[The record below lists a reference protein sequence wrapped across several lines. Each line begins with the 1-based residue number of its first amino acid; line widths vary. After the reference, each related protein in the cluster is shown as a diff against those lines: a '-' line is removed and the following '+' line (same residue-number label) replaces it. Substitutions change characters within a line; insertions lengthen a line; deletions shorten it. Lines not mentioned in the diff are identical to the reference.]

1 MPQFISLRSFD
12 IWMKATIVKGL
23 WGLLYFDR
31 FWRLHQMN
39 EIVPSSVSEL
49 RHAEDGAFFFFFR
62 IYAAAF

>member
-12 IWMKATIVKGL
+12 IWMRATIVKGL
-23 WGLLYFDR
+23 LGLLYFDR
-31 FWRLHQMN
+31 LWRLRQMN